1 MCRGK
6 ICFIAILA
14 LALHAAEAARTG
26 LETSAALTAWPR
38 KCQDI
43 KKTLTPERLRVWG
56 LRNAERCYCGVIGRY
71 PSRGCGEFEE
81 VEVPSIYTKGKFMTF
96 HSFRLADAAR
106 SCECLTAFE
115 KSQEQPG
122 DRKCRDIKGTATSE
136 KLKEEGVIE
145 SEGMCYCSFEKKSA
159 SDEYPSDGCG
169 EVEEVKDA
177 AGYTWRSFRLDADTS
192 PGCKCLN
199 ARKYAAQRSR
209 VVEAAAVRFC
219 TAVVAEMHRRFFF
232 AVHSAFLKENGK
244 ELGVT
249 PQVCQEVLTGTL
261 DDVGTR
267 QSKALFH
274 DFHEANALSKHNG
287 TKGMGRLD
295 PLVTEGFTASMEHQ
309 KLLQHVCQDECNEIV
324 NEIQKNIVKMHRE
337 DFSLPFEDTCAD
349 NVVRKVEAEMLGCC
363 GRSCGWNGR
372 SCMSWPFLAKGEKV
386 EWLQQ
391 CCGEFNVLQNS
402 TRERMCNSV
411 LSPRQ
416 VRLVSKFDTKPKQGD
431 VGGAYM
437 GQDPRLLWAKPGLE
451 KFRKER
457 NRFKQ
462 KPKENQ
468 PVTSDFLEKHPDVYK
483 EGLKEGWFREEK
495 DPEEMSSLAEIG
507 ASTCHDLQ
515 KTMQKM
521 QRCSPEMQRQA
532 RETCLRQEGWQASAK
547 PEKEDLDDEDDE
559 PTCQEKMID
568 PNLNTPTKVATPD
581 ECLEVNF
588 TDIGE
593 TKRMFFVY
601 DTANPDDIVLEK
613 PILCFPEKPIECD
626 FEEGRKVSEIEFNRD
641 KGFADYIYWI
651 DLPEKKKSEGG
662 Y

>member
-1 MCRGK
+1 
-6 ICFIAILA
+6 
-14 LALHAAEAARTG
+14 
-26 LETSAALTAWPR
+26 
-38 KCQDI
+38 
-43 KKTLTPERLRVWG
+43 
-56 LRNAERCYCGVIGRY
+56 
-71 PSRGCGEFEE
+71 
-81 VEVPSIYTKGKFMTF
+81 
-96 HSFRLADAAR
+96 
-106 SCECLTAFE
+106 
-115 KSQEQPG
+115 
-122 DRKCRDIKGTATSE
+122 
-136 KLKEEGVIE
+136 
-145 SEGMCYCSFEKKSA
+145 
-159 SDEYPSDGCG
+159 
-169 EVEEVKDA
+169 
-177 AGYTWRSFRLDADTS
+177 
-192 PGCKCLN
+192 
-199 ARKYAAQRSR
+199 
-209 VVEAAAVRFC
+209 
-219 TAVVAEMHRRFFF
+219 
-232 AVHSAFLKENGK
+232 
-244 ELGVT
+244 VT

-287 TKGMGRLD
+287 TKGIGRLD
-295 PLVTEGFTASMEHQ
+295 PFVTEGFTASMEHQ

-386 EWLQQ
+386 EWLEQ

-416 VRLVSKFDTKPKQGD
+416 VRLVSKFDTKAKQGD

-437 GQDPRLLWAKPGLE
+437 GQDLPLLWAKPGLE

-601 DTANPDDIVLEK
+601 
-613 PILCFPEKPIECD
+613 C
-626 FEEGRKVSEIEFNRD
+626 
-641 KGFADYIYWI
+641 
-651 DLPEKKKSEGG
+651 
-662 Y
+662 